1 MVQRREVQGPSL
13 KTDLPKLGLVVA
25 QHRRLPSWSQVVWDN
40 FLAYFTPK
48 RVWDGIKT
56 STLQHHARQLFVKSD
71 VFANPANERGKQIQ
85 NMSSHL
91 RLAWEVP
98 LLLHEHCQDGQPE
111 HIFFPTGITTFQ
123 QFANPVYTKI
133 LWWCLLLISR
143 ICKRGWNTCQQKRKH
158 RSIYQGRTWAEQQSQ
173 YKCQSDFHTKWAMS
187 SRLEVRLSWERCS
200 SPTDTHG
207 EQGLWHSQR
216 LG

>member
-111 HIFFPTGITTFQ
+111 HIFFSYRHYNLPAICKPSLYQ
-123 QFANPVYTKI
+123 NIMVVPFANFKD
-133 LWWCLLLISR
+133 L
-143 ICKRGWNTCQQKRKH
+143 
-158 RSIYQGRTWAEQQSQ
+158 
-173 YKCQSDFHTKWAMS
+173 
-187 SRLEVRLSWERCS
+187 
-200 SPTDTHG
+200 
-207 EQGLWHSQR
+207 
-216 LG
+216 